1 MGGEYILKIKKVIP
15 YFLLLVLIILNI
27 TGCSRNNFP
36 KKEDKY
42 TKTQKIAISA
52 LSDTFS
58 MCKIKKF
65 DLLKYKNYNNWHLFL
80 FYMTTD
86 NSPQYLLC
94 MVENNKALWYASAG
108 YPAMSMGFGVNRV
121 KYKGKSIY
129 FCNLNTSTWIPSTG
143 ARKPTNY
150 TKMVFEFED
159 GKKFIE
165 DVKGDKGYIVIVDGY
180 KKLKD
185 LILYNAK
192 GEIVN
197 RYEDIGYDCYEC
209 KVVGFKSK

>member
-1 MGGEYILKIKKVIP
+1 
-15 YFLLLVLIILNI
+15 
-27 TGCSRNNFP
+27 
-36 KKEDKY
+36 
-42 TKTQKIAISA
+42 
-52 LSDTFS
+52 
-58 MCKIKKF
+58 
-65 DLLKYKNYNNWHLFL
+65 
-80 FYMTTD
+80 
-86 NSPQYLLC
+86 
-94 MVENNKALWYASAG
+94 
-108 YPAMSMGFGVNRV
+108 
-121 KYKGKSIY
+121 
-129 FCNLNTSTWIPSTG
+129 
-143 ARKPTNY
+143 
-150 TKMVFEFED
+150 MVFEFED